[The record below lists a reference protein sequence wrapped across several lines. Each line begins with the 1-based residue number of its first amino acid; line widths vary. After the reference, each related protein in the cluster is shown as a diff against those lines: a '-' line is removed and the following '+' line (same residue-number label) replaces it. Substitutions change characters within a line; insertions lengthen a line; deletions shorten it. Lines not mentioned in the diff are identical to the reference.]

1 MPVFRLRFF
10 RGGAEERVSRFLSAH
25 QHKLGIHVF
34 LLSREI
40 LDTKRKTFVNE
51 NMIIED
57 VNATTAEQ
65 PKFSSNCS
73 SPRALSTGSMY
84 SGEIVLLRDK
94 IREIVNFLTA
104 YEVSFII
111 LKFKSLNNV
120 TKLGLHTL
128 QIVCIIRATRTQ
140 LSVSGAAVAR
150 NASSDKSHIMPSNTR
165 CAAFVRSIIFACVA
179 FPAAQC
185 ECRELRSFTS
195 ATKLSLHRHIRILG
209 ITINILSLFSL
220 SCNSCFLLCFVTV

>member
-1 MPVFRLRFF
+1 
-10 RGGAEERVSRFLSAH
+10 VSRFLSAH

-65 PKFSSNCS
+65 PKFSPNCS

-104 YEVSFII
+104 YKVNFII

-128 QIVCIIRATRTQ
+128 QIVCIIRATRMHT
-140 LSVSGAAVAR
+140 
-150 NASSDKSHIMPSNTR
+150 
-165 CAAFVRSIIFACVA
+165 
-179 FPAAQC
+179 
-185 ECRELRSFTS
+185 
-195 ATKLSLHRHIRILG
+195 TKRQWC
-209 ITINILSLFSL
+209 
-220 SCNSCFLLCFVTV
+220 SCCTERVVG

>member
-1 MPVFRLRFF
+1 MQQQQNSLNLAQTVHLHELCRLV
-10 RGGAEERVSRFLSAH
+10 AC
-25 QHKLGIHVF
+25 I
-34 LLSREI
+34 
-40 LDTKRKTFVNE
+40 
-51 NMIIED
+51 
-57 VNATTAEQ
+57 
-65 PKFSSNCS
+65 
-73 SPRALSTGSMY
+73 
-84 SGEIVLLRDK
+84 GEIVLLRDK

-195 ATKLSLHRHIRILG
+195 VTKLSLHRRIRLYLASRL
-209 ITINILSLFSL
+209 TYSVCFRCPATHVFCCALSRY
-220 SCNSCFLLCFVTV
+220 NVLLWNTQCSVIDTHYPFDRFIESSS